1 MYDIAVNILP
11 LVFFIDNFTLILFI
25 ITVVYFEYMFYNDC
39 LYAFYIFILIK
50 LWKLS
55 KLYLN
60 I

>member
-50 LWKLS
+50 L
-55 KLYLN
+55 
-60 I
+60 